1 MHEEVIPAQER
12 GSCTRKHPPTRQAV
26 AQKEQPLETGCCSRG
41 CHEQGYTARRGC
53 CRRRGRRLLHKEGP
67 LHKRCPWAQAM
78 HKRLSAPWVEVS
90 LGAGE
95 VLHLD
100 GAGADSEADVLV
112 ML

>member
-1 MHEEVIPAQER
+1 M
-12 GSCTRKHPPTRQAV
+12 RQAV
-26 AQKEQPLETGCCSRG
+26 VQGAATNRVTWPEETGAGGEARDCC
-41 CHEQGYTARRGC
+41 TRRATVQAV
-53 CRRRGRRLLHKEGP
+53 
-67 LHKRCPWAQAM
+67 PWAQAV
-78 HKRLSAPWVEVS
+78 HKRLSAPWGEVS

>member
-1 MHEEVIPAQER
+1 MQEERPETVAR
-12 GSCTRKHPPTRQAV
+12 G
-26 AQKEQPLETGCCSRG
+26 
-41 CHEQGYTARRGC
+41 
-53 CRRRGRRLLHKEGP
+53 GP

>member
-1 MHEEVIPAQER
+1 M
-12 GSCTRKHPPTRQAV
+12 
-26 AQKEQPLETGCCSRG
+26 
-41 CHEQGYTARRGC
+41 
-53 CRRRGRRLLHKEGP
+53 HKEGP

>member
-1 MHEEVIPAQER
+1 M
-12 GSCTRKHPPTRQAV
+12 
-26 AQKEQPLETGCCSRG
+26 PL
-41 CHEQGYTARRGC
+41 
-53 CRRRGRRLLHKEGP
+53 
-67 LHKRCPWAQAM
+67 AQAM
-78 HKRLSAPWVEVS
+78 HKRRSAPWVEVS

>member
-1 MHEEVIPAQER
+1 M
-12 GSCTRKHPPTRQAV
+12 RQAV
-26 AQKEQPLETGCCSRG
+26 VQGAAMNRVTRPEEAVAGGEAGDCCTRRAAAQAVPR
-41 CHEQGYTARRGC
+41 
-53 CRRRGRRLLHKEGP
+53 
-67 LHKRCPWAQAM
+67 AQAM